1 MGNLPEGWTD
11 DMSVALPPGRNVNEA
26 VSFVIHRAMANIPD
40 EEIVADLESI
50 FKLCR
55 DDAELIFDRVFGGV
69 VRAATGQLSN
79 RPDRLKDPFAFTSY
93 EIAQRDPQIIETLFP
108 QYAPVASRPWWQF
121 WS

>member
-40 EEIVADLESI
+40 EEIVADLESM

-93 EIAQRDPQIIETLFP
+93 V
-108 QYAPVASRPWWQF
+108 Y
-121 WS
+121 